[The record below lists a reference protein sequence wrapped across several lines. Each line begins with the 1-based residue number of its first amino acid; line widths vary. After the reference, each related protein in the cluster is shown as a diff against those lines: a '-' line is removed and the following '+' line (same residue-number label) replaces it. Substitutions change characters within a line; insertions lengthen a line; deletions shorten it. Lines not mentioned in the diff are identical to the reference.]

1 MNMLEKV
8 MADPEIGKWVDGQMT
23 EYDRILIERTM
34 KATLMQVAPI
44 VASTWEDSYP
54 ADLEPWQVKGRKL
67 FRKKRLVERL
77 LLALPALPLS
87 WLTLFTKTFGELE
100 ATEQK
105 PAA

>member
-100 ATEQK
+100 ATEEK

>member
-1 MNMLEKV
+1 MNMLEKITAQIEGQNWTDKPLTMYDKDLIMMV
-8 MADPEIGKWVDGQMT
+8 MQ
-23 EYDRILIERTM
+23 
-34 KATLMQVAPI
+34 ATLMQVAPI

-87 WLTLFTKTFGELE
+87 WLTLFTKSFGELE